1 MIEFYKEEDVPDK
14 KENNCHTETS
24 MILFFSLNNC

>member
-24 MILFFSLNNC
+24 MILFFFP